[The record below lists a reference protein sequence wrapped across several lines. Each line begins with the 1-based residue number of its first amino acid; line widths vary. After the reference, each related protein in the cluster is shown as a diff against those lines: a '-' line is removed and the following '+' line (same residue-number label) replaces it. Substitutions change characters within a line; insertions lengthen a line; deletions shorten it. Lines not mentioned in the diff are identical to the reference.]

1 MPIIVVCP
9 QCRKSYKVNDK
20 FAGKSAPCPNCK
32 NTLQVPTK
40 AEEVMVH
47 APAEFAGGGRSRTGK
62 LITEPIAHTNA
73 RLKPVAVAAIAAA
86 VLAVLVVAWAGRRA
100 GVFQNMA
107 AVIVGLLAVSPPLV
121 IAAYAVLRDDEL
133 EPYRGMALYIR
144 SAICALAYIALWGAF
159 SLLASRGIITG
170 DLWNWAFVVPAF
182 AAAGGL
188 IAFASLDL
196 DYGNAMLHYGFYLI
210 VTVLLR
216 WIAGMKWVWD
226 VAQ

>member
-47 APAEFAGGGRSRTGK
+47 APTEFAGGGRSRTGK
-62 LITEPIAHTNA
+62 LITEPIARTSA
-73 RLKPVAVAAIAAA
+73 RLEPVTVTAIAAA
-86 VLAVLVVAWAGRRA
+86 VLVVLVVTWAGGRF
-100 GVFQNMA
+100 GLFHNMA
-107 AVIVGLLAVSPPLV
+107 AVIVGLVVVSPPLV
-121 IAAYAVLRDDEL
+121 IAAYAALRDEEL
-133 EPYRGMALYIR
+133 EPYRGTALYIR
-144 SAICALAYIALWGAF
+144 SGICALVYVALWGVF

-188 IAFASLDL
+188 AAFASLDL

-210 VTVLLR
+210 ATVLLR
-216 WIAGMKWVWD
+216 WVAGMKWVWD
-226 VAQ
+226 VA